1 MNRIHLDNECSVEN
15 REDRI
20 LYQNASSS
28 QIIENQVSPSS
39 ICLQSQPNS
48 YGNTIRDNNSISH
61 GYHRPNKVL
70 LIPHNTVESGYSEI
84 DSSNPHIQDNGRD
97 AVAVLLKTNVI
108 GDDYIQAISNENN
121 SCLKLNQNEGSV
133 DKTSRVYMS
142 MNYKPMEQH

>member
-1 MNRIHLDNECSVEN
+1 MNRLRLDNECSVEN

-28 QIIENQVSPSS
+28 QMIENQVSPSS

-48 YGNTIRDNNSISH
+48 YGNTIRDNNWISQ
-61 GYHRPNKVL
+61 GYQRPKKAL

-108 GDDYIQAISNENN
+108 GDDNIQAISDENN
-121 SCLKLNQNEGSV
+121 SCLKINKKEGSV